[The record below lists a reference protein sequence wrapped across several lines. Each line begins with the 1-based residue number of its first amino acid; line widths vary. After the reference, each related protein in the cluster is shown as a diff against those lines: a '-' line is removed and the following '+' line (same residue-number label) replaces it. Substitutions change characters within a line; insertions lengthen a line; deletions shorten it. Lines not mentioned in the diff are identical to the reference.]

1 VKYLSNQINNTKMKK
16 TTLLLIAAGMIAG
29 CDEPIVTTQAAAMP
43 KPVAEE
49 TELYV
54 DVHNLE
60 PGKVT
65 FDDVMNAH
73 HKDLATQ
80 GKFGVQFR
88 KFWIDEEKGKVYCLS
103 SAPNPEAVTKTH
115 QEAHGLAPASVY
127 QVTDGAEEPAV
138 GNKQYFLDVHELG
151 AGNVTVAAVA
161 DAHRKDLAV
170 QAKHGV
176 HFVNYWVD
184 DKTGTVLCL
193 SQAADSGKVIAT
205 HREAHGLIPAYTLKV
220 KQGE

>member
-1 VKYLSNQINNTKMKK
+1 MKQI
-16 TTLLLIAAGMIAG
+16 TLLFVAAAMIAG
-29 CDEPIVTTQAAAMP
+29 CDEANVTTQVAATNT
-43 KPVAEE
+43 PVTDS

-103 SAPNPEAVTKTH
+103 SAPNSEAVTKTH

-127 QVTDGAEEPAV
+127 QVTEGVEDAV
-138 GNKQYFLDVHELG
+138 LADKQYYLDVHELG
-151 AGNVTVAAVA
+151 AGNVTAAAVA
-161 DAHRKDLAV
+161 DAHKKDLAV

-176 HFVNYWVD
+176 NFVNYWVD
-184 DKTGTVLCL
+184 EKTGLVVCL
-193 SQAADSGKVIAT
+193 SQAADSGKVTAT